1 MTDHP
6 SARPNDAP
14 IRYVTLAYG
23 DATGVYRQSLMLLL
37 SLVAHAPEPYELVVA
52 TDRPECYVWFGTR
65 VEIEYL
71 DFARLTAWRGP
82 EPFSMRQK
90 LELAR
95 AATPTPESGLS
106 RVPPAAT
113 VLLDADVLAVK
124 PLRPFVERLRA
135 GDLFMHKKEYVL
147 SASRRSG
154 NRALWSALNRSTAFR
169 FTADDAMWN
178 SGVLAVS
185 SADRPL
191 LDQSIDLYDRL
202 GAEGLRHFATE
213 QLVEGVIFGRTG
225 RLRPAE
231 EWFAHYWGNKPG
243 YDAEI
248 ARRLADA
255 FIEGATVKE
264 AAARYRERPIDLPV
278 EVRRTRLEKLR
289 GWLHSTFG
297 SRHS

>member
-1 MTDHP
+1 MSEKH
-6 SARPNDAP
+6 

-23 DATGVYRQSLMLLL
+23 DAPGVYRQSLMLLV
-37 SLVAHAPEPYELVVA
+37 SLIAHAPEPFELVVA
-52 TDRPECYVWFGTR
+52 TDRPECYAWFGTR

-71 DFARLTAWRGP
+71 DFARLTAWKGP
-82 EPFSMRQK
+82 SPFSMRQK

-106 RVPPAAT
+106 RIPPSAT

-124 PLRPFVERLRA
+124 PLAPFVERLYA
-135 GDLFMHKKEYVL
+135 GQLFMHKQEYL
-147 SASRRSG
+147 LAESRRSG
-154 NRALWSALNRSTAFR
+154 NRRLWSALQQSKQFGFDAT
-169 FTADDAMWN
+169 DAMWN
-178 SGVLAVS
+178 SGVLAVPA
-185 SADRPL
+185 ADRPL

-225 RLRPAE
+225 RLHAAD
-231 EWFAHYWGNKPG
+231 EWFVHYWGNKPG

-255 FIEGATVKE
+255 FIEGLTVKE
-264 AAARYRERPIDLPV
+264 AAARYRQLPIDLPIERRPGKV
-278 EVRRTRLEKLR
+278 EKVGRWISRLKP
-289 GWLHSTFG
+289 GAS
-297 SRHS
+297 

>member
-1 MTDHP
+1 MIATDATP
-6 SARPNDAP
+6 DARPPAAP
-14 IRYVTLAYG
+14 PVRYVTLAYG
-23 DATGVYRQSLMLLL
+23 DAPGVYRQSLMLLL

-82 EPFSMRQK
+82 SPFSMRQK

-95 AATPTPESGLS
+95 AATSTPESGLS
-106 RVPPAAT
+106 RVAPAAT

-124 PLRPFVERLRA
+124 PLGPFVERLCA
-135 GDLFMHKKEYVL
+135 GGLFMHKKEYVL
-147 SASRRSG
+147 SESRRAG
-154 NRALWSALNRSTAFR
+154 NRQLWDALRQSSHFAFR
-169 FTADDAMWN
+169 EDDAMWN
-178 SGVLAVS
+178 SGVLAVP
-185 SADRPL
+185 AAERGL

-202 GAEGLRHFATE
+202 GAAGLRHFATE

-225 RLRPAE
+225 RLHAAE
-231 EWFAHYWGNKPG
+231 DWFVHYWGNKPG

-255 FIEGATVKE
+255 FIEGLTVKE
-264 AAARYRERPIDLPV
+264 AAARYRDTPIALPA
-278 EVRRTRLEKLR
+278 EVRRTKLEKLAA
-289 GWLHSTFG
+289 WMEKH
-297 SRHS
+297 